1 MNRAEIRKK
10 TRAAANN
17 LVAEKGYVSPV
28 DLFIKMKVISP
39 QNYQDWRV
47 GRIACLE
54 RVTTGGLGKLN
65 TILKELRDYARSQGW
80 YPSKTVYN
88 KWGKGRKIRLRF
100 SKSGRP
106 NLEEI
111 YSTHYVKKGLIN

>member
-10 TRAAANN
+10 TRTAVTD

-28 DLFIKMKVISP
+28 DLFISMRVISP
-39 QNYQDWRV
+39 QVYRDWRM
-47 GRIACLE
+47 GKIAYLE
-54 RVTTGGLGKLN
+54 KVAAGGLGKLN
-65 TILKELRDYARSQGW
+65 TILDELRACALSRGL
-80 YPSKTVYN
+80 YPSRTVYN
-88 KWGKGRKIRLRF
+88 KWGKGHKKRLRF

-111 YSTHYVKKGLIN
+111 YSTHYVKRKS